1 MSSNDFISRWN
12 AVVSRERAIAEAA
25 GVPEVADDLMLVTAP
40 SAILDNRAFPSNTA
54 KFLFDVGLPGS
65 CAPYLSFVEV
75 ARGPL
80 SLLSYCGM
88 HRFSSADAS
97 RLVQFYVV
105 GSDGAGN
112 PLCVDTSLDGEVVM
126 LDHEDGFRTRTF
138 VASSV
143 VTLAE
148 ALLLVQTKPHSEFVA
163 RLRSLDPRAAD
174 DRAFLP
180 VEVGM
185 LSDDDD
191 A

>member
-1 MSSNDFISRWN
+1 MSSNDFTTRWN
-12 AVVSRERAIAEAA
+12 AIVSRERAIAEAA

-40 SAILDNRAFPSNTA
+40 SAILDNRAFPSNA
-54 KFLFDVGLPGS
+54 ARFLFDVGLPGS
-65 CAPYLSFVEV
+65 CAPYLSFDDV

-80 SLLSYCGM
+80 SLVSQYGT
-88 HRFSSADAS
+88 HQFSSADAS
-97 RLVQFYVV
+97 RLAQFFVI

-112 PLCVDTSLDGEVVM
+112 PLCVDASRDGEVVM

-163 RLRSLDPRAAD
+163 RLRSFDPRAAE

-185 LSDDDD
+185 LSEDED